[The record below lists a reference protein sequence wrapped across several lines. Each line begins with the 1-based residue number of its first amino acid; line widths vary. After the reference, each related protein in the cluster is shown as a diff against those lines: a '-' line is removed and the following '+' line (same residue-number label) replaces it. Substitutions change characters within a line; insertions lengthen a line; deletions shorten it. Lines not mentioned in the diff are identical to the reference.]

1 MNLVTSICKT
11 TATACAFGTLLVAA
25 IAQAKIPRAYVI
37 VAERHQVP
45 APVFYSVVLQE
56 SGLTRN
62 GRFHPWPW
70 TLNVDHT
77 PYRFDTR
84 EEAEAALADFIA
96 ANHRIAVGLGQIY
109 LPSHGHRFRNPVRL
123 LDPRLN
129 LEYAAHLL
137 ALEYR
142 WTHRNGGGNWWTAAG
157 RYHAP
162 SNPVAAAEYRRRVFE
177 RCRKLELPCEAFG
190 ALI

>member
-1 MNLVTSICKT
+1 MN
-11 TATACAFGTLLVAA
+11 VAA
-25 IAQAKIPRAYVI
+25 SIYKATIAACVFSTLFIAANAQAKIPRAYTI

-56 SGLTRN
+56 SGLTRD

-70 TLNVDHT
+70 TLNVDHKA
-77 PYRFDTR
+77 YRFDNR
-84 EEAEAALADFIA
+84 WEAETALAEFIA
-96 ANHRIAVGLGQIY
+96 AGRRIAVGLGQIY
-109 LPSHGHRFRNPVRL
+109 LPSHGHRFRDPVRL

-137 ALEYR
+137 ALEYH
-142 WTHRNGGGNWWTAAG
+142 WTYRNGAANWWTAAG

-162 SNPVAAAEYRRRVFE
+162 SNPTAAAEYRRRVFE

-190 ALI
+190 DLI